1 MKIQNKIQ
9 TRNAQVRAESVNEAE
24 RTAEFIISTEAV
36 DTYKTVFKADGWMMD
51 RYETNPI
58 VCYNHN
64 HTDADHVIGTSEV
77 FVEDGML
84 IGRVRF
90 EAAENNPL
98 AEKIFNKVKNEIIR
112 GASISAEIL
121 DGRYGLEELDE
132 DPDVLYFTQQRLMEW
147 SVVALNS
154 NPDALARN
162 HNNLEEI
169 QKAYKPNTSDRSED
183 EDQDDN
189 QERASKFDVF
199 EAQLLIN
206 KNQSYV

>member
-24 RTAEFIISTEAV
+24 RTADFVISSEAV
-36 DTYKTVFKADGWMMD
+36 DTYNTVFKSDGWLLD
-51 RYETNPI
+51 RYQTNPI

-64 HTDADHVIGTSEV
+64 HRDADSVIGTSEV
-77 FVEDGML
+77 FIENGFV

-90 EAAENNPL
+90 EDAENNPL
-98 AEKIFNKVKNEIIR
+98 AEKIFNKVKSRIIR

-121 DGRYGLEELDE
+121 DGRYGLEDLNE
-132 DPDVLYFTQQRLMEW
+132 DPDVLYFTQQRLQEW
-147 SVVALNS
+147 SIVALNS

-162 HNNLEEI
+162 TNDLNEIRKEFTPDTSADSAEDDTDEE
-169 QKAYKPNTSDRSED
+169 KRTSE
-183 EDQDDN
+183 
-189 QERASKFDVF
+189 FDVF

-206 KNQSYV
+206 KNNTHA